1 MSELDLIIRREE
13 LDDIVTVTVSGEVD
27 LLSSV
32 RLKRALDDTLDQLP
46 PPREI
51 RADLAAVDFMDTS
64 GVATLLHARSRA
76 LKQGSRFRVTSASPV
91 LDRLFEITGIA
102 PLIR

>member
-1 MSELDLIIRREE
+1 MSDQDLIIRRDEADGVVA
-13 LDDIVTVTVSGEVD
+13 LSVSGEVD
-27 LLSSV
+27 LVNSV
-32 RLKRALDDTLDQLP
+32 TLKRALDDELDRLA

-51 RADLAAVDFMDTS
+51 RADLAAVDFMDTA
-64 GVATLLHARSRA
+64 GVATLLHARARA
-76 LKQGSRFRVTSASPV
+76 LRRGSRFVVTSASPF